1 MKLDYTHNC
10 IILDASGSM
19 NAIREDVVGS
29 VKNFVQGQK
38 RKKSEDETI
47 LLDVYQFS
55 GETQHIVS
63 SASIDLFDPSNY
75 NCSGCTA
82 LYDAICIAV
91 DELLE
96 KFKGLKE
103 RDRPEDVSLVIVTDG
118 MENASRRFQRYDV
131 QTRIEAV
138 KEMGWTVLY
147 LAANV
152 DVHKTGRDI
161 GLSDAQ
167 DRVSFNTADVKEKLC
182 CMLDY
187 NMERVRESRKMRRK
201 EK

>member
-96 KFKGLKE
+96 KFKRLKE
-103 RDRPEDVSLVIVTDG
+103 WDRPEDVSLVIVTDG

-167 DRVSFNTADVKEKLC
+167 DRVSFNTADVKEELC

>member
-55 GETQHIVS
+55 DETQHIVS

-167 DRVSFNTADVKEKLC
+167 DRVSFNTADVKEELC